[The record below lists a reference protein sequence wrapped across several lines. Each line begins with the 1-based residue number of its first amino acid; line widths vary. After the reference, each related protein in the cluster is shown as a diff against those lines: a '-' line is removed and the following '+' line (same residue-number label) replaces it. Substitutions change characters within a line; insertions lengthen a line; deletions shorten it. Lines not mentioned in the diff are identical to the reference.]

1 MLIGLYGSHHI
12 NIPTKHFNFQLSI
25 FNSSSIQAKVH
36 FQFSTFNFQFFC
48 LRSAFALPSLYLR
61 SRFAPTNY
69 TAATPKRLFNG
80 IGTSTLRYS
89 YSCYS
94 SIFPKSVIRIGHAM
108 RNSYSVTVPFPNC
121 ITHPRSVFSN
131 CNNCSVT
138 PTNIILPCRRIV
150 VFLQYVIGC
159 CIPEYDLWIILLK
172 YRRHK

>member
-25 FNSSSIQAKVH
+25 LHTQAFTHSSIQAIVH

-61 SRFAPTNY
+61 SMFAPMNDP
-69 TAATPKRLFNG
+69 AATPKGPFNG
-80 IGTSTLRYS
+80 VGYAPRYS

-94 SIFPKSVIRIGHAM
+94 SIFPQSVIRVGNAM
-108 RNSYSVTVPFPNC
+108 RNSYSVTVPFPHC
-121 ITHPRSVFSN
+121 TTQPQSVILN

-138 PTNIILPCRRIV
+138 PTVHLPQI
-150 VFLQYVIGC
+150 
-159 CIPEYDLWIILLK
+159 
-172 YRRHK
+172 